1 MLRFIIL
8 STFTYVLSPLT
19 YVFDVTD
26 FPVLQV
32 SPLSALLHPTFSSLH
47 PWVPVGVL
55 LCMSMQ
61 HSLPLL

>member
-1 MLRFIIL
+1 MLSFIIL
-8 STFTYVLSPLT
+8 NTFTYVLSPFT
-19 YVFDVTD
+19 YVFGVTS
-26 FPVLQV
+26 FPVMQV

-61 HSLPLL
+61 HSPPLL